1 MSVKAMKAA
10 VLSEYNLV
18 EWKEVQKPE
27 CKPEEVLIRVSFGS
41 ICGSDQH
48 IHKGEFHP
56 RTHTPMIMGHEFTGV
71 IVEVGAEVRGFAVG
85 EKVAPDPIIWCGKCP
100 ACLKG
105 HYPACT
111 SLKLIGIDSDGGF
124 VQFIALPP
132 SMLYKL
138 PSGIPEEHAALIEIL
153 SIGFHA
159 KNQAGVE
166 KEDVVAIW
174 GSGKVGLSIL
184 EAVRTVT
191 NQPVFMVDV
200 LEERL
205 TVGPA
210 HYGNVIPINA
220 SREDPV
226 ERIYSE
232 TGGKGVDI
240 AFEAVGHA
248 VEIEGKVHPVR
259 GCVQSIRGGGTVCV
273 LGLGNEPAPVVFKEL
288 IWKEGRIVASRV
300 SHGEF
305 AETIVNLEKGSL
317 KPDALISGVFPASRT
332 QEAFE
337 LLDSNPAENIKILL
351 DFNME

>member
-1 MSVKAMKAA
+1 MKAA

-27 CKPEEVLIRVSFGS
+27 CKPGEVLIRVTFGS

-48 IHKGEFHP
+48 IFKGEFHP
-56 RTHTPMIMGHEFTGV
+56 RTSTPMVMGHEFTGK
-71 IVEVGAEVRGFAVG
+71 IVEVGREVTEFAVG
-85 EKVAPDPIIWCGKCP
+85 DSVAPDPIIWCGKCP
-100 ACLKG
+100 ACLRG

-111 SLKLIGIDSDGGF
+111 SLKLIGVDSDGGF
-124 VQFIALPP
+124 AQFIALPP
-132 SMLYKL
+132 SMLYRL
-138 PSGIPEEHAALIEIL
+138 PSGISDEHAALVEVL

-166 KEDVVAIW
+166 QNDVIAIW
-174 GSGKVGLSIL
+174 GSGKVGLCIL

-191 NQPVFMVDV
+191 SQPVFMVDV
-200 LEERL
+200 LDKRL
-205 TVGPA
+205 AVGPA
-210 HYGNVIPINA
+210 NYENVIPINA
-220 SREDPV
+220 LKEDPV
-226 ERIYSE
+226 ERIFSE
-232 TGGKGVDI
+232 TGGKGVDV

-248 VEIEGKVHPVR
+248 LEIEGKVHPVR

-273 LGLGNEPAPVVFKEL
+273 LGLGNEPSPVVFKEL

-305 AETIVNLEKGSL
+305 AETIANLEKGTL
-317 KPDALISGVFPASRT
+317 KPEALISRIFPASRT

-337 LLDSNPAENIKILL
+337 ILDSNPAENIKILL
-351 DFNME
+351 DFNVA

>member
-1 MSVKAMKAA
+1 MKAA

-18 EWKEVQKPE
+18 EWKDVPKPE
-27 CKPEEVLIRVSFGS
+27 CKPEEVLIRVTFGS

-56 RTHTPMIMGHEFTGV
+56 RTHTPMIMGHEFAGE
-71 IVEVGAEVRGFAVG
+71 IVEVGSKVSGYSVG
-85 EKVAPDPIIWCGKCP
+85 EKVAPDPIIWCGECP
-100 ACLKG
+100 ACLRG

-111 SLKLIGIDSDGGF
+111 SLKLIGVDSDGGF

-138 PSGIPEEHAALIEIL
+138 PSGISDEHAALIEVL

-159 KNQAGVE
+159 KNKADVH

-174 GSGKVGLSIL
+174 GSGKVGLCIL
-184 EAVRTVT
+184 EAIRTVT
-191 NQPVFMVDV
+191 EQPVFMVDI

-205 TVGPA
+205 AIGPR
-210 HYGNVIPINA
+210 HYENVIPVNA
-220 SREDPV
+220 LNEDPV
-226 ERIYSE
+226 ERIFKE

-248 VEIEGKVHPVR
+248 IGPDHLVNPVR

-305 AETIVNLEKGSL
+305 AETIENLENGTL
-317 KPDALISGVFPASRT
+317 KPDALISRILPASKT

-337 LLDSNPAENIKILL
+337 ILDSSPAENLKILL
-351 DFNME
+351 DFNI

>member
-1 MSVKAMKAA
+1 MKAA
-10 VLSEYNLV
+10 ILSEYNLV
-18 EWKEVQKPE
+18 EWKEVPKPE
-27 CKPEEVLIRVSFGS
+27 CKPEEVLIRVTFGS

-48 IHKGEFHP
+48 IYKGEFHP
-56 RTHTPMIMGHEFTGV
+56 RTTTPMIMGHEFTGE
-71 IVEVGAEVRGFAVG
+71 IVEVGSAVSGFNVG

-100 ACLKG
+100 ACLRG

-111 SLKLIGIDSDGGF
+111 GLKLIGIDSDGGF

-138 PSGIPEEHAALIEIL
+138 PSGIPEKHAALIEIL

-159 KNQAGVE
+159 KNQAGVK
-166 KEDVVAIW
+166 KEDVMAIW

-184 EAVRTVT
+184 EAVRTVS

-205 TVGPA
+205 SVGPK
-210 HYGNVIPINA
+210 HYENVIPVNA
-220 SREDPV
+220 LKEDPV
-226 ERIYSE
+226 KRIFKD

-248 VEIEGKVHPVR
+248 VEISGQVNPVR
-259 GCVQSIRGGGTVCV
+259 GCVQSIRGGATVCV
-273 LGLGNEPAPVVFKEL
+273 LGLGNEPSGVVFKEL

-305 AETIVNLEKGSL
+305 AETIKNLELGTL
-317 KPDALISGVFPASRT
+317 KPDALISRILPASQT
-332 QEAFE
+332 QGAFE
-337 LLDSNPAENIKILL
+337 ILDKNPAENIKILL
-351 DFNME
+351 DFNVE